1 MMCGVCDNNNKKYC
15 FQMKVFDQVI
25 ESAQAQL
32 YDGLIVAW
40 LRLEALIWI
49 VESIKRE
56 PG

>member
-1 MMCGVCDNNNKKYC
+1 
-15 FQMKVFDQVI
+15 MKVFDQVI